1 MALFTEEVLP
11 TSQETSILRGKWDLY
26 FHLPNDKEWN
36 LSSYK
41 MIHKD
46 ISNVDELINL
56 NEYLSEKI
64 VNFHPLVNTST
75 LSLTISDFMNFLI
88 ENKKKVNIF
97 DFNDYNLI
105 NN

>member
-41 MIHKD
+41 I
-46 ISNVDELINL
+46 INKNNSL
-56 NEYLSEKI
+56 KYK
-64 VNFHPLVNTST
+64 TS
-75 LSLTISDFMNFLI
+75 L
-88 ENKKKVNIF
+88 K
-97 DFNDYNLI
+97 Y
-105 NN
+105 